1 MRRARK
7 TRSARPPVPGGARS
21 SPDARPSGGAQSSRG
36 ARSSRRAHPD
46 EAAIDR
52 RIAAGEDPEIFLCL
66 ECRCWMLEPAY
77 CLCLERA
84 LW

>member
-1 MRRARK
+1 VRRRAK
-7 TRSARPPVPGGARS
+7 TRSARPPARG
-21 SPDARPSGGAQSSRG
+21 DARRFRG

-52 RIAAGEDPEIFLCL
+52 RIADGADPEIFLCL